1 MADIRQMF
9 RQILIHEDDR
19 KYQMIVWRNEPNE
32 ILKYY
37 LLNTVTYG
45 TSSAPFLAT
54 RCIVQLADEE
64 EAQFPKAAH
73 AVLNG
78 VYVDNFMTGA
88 NDLSEANQLKKD
100 IISILAKGQFELR
113 KFCAN
118 NDRLL
123 DDTPEE
129 HREPFVIINNSETVK
144 TLGLTWQPQED
155 LFKLNYVPE
164 FHNQTSKRTVLSDLG
179 KNFDPLGLIG
189 PIVVKGKLFMQQLWK
204 SKLGWDSPLPEELS
218 LQWDRYIQQLN
229 EVKFLSCPR
238 HLLGQ
243 SEYVDIQLHAFSDSS
258 EAAYGTCCYLRSLSR
273 SGEVNCQLICSKSRV
288 SPIKSTSLP
297 RLELQAAVMMAELVD
312 RLTKILQL
320 KINDIFYHTDSQI
333 VLAWISQ
340 PSYTWVTFVANRVAR
355 IQELSQAEQSRHVYG
370 KMNPADLISRG
381 CTADTL
387 QSSSLWFQGP
397 SFLIS
402 MHESWR
408 ETATISS
415 FEEIPE
421 RKSSNKALTAAHPQY
436 YSIMQNVKYNDS
448 LPKLERIFAYV
459 YRFYNK
465 ARKIQTTAVLST
477 LPTVEESNH
486 AHNGLIINMQLLEFK
501 NEFNRLQNSEQV
513 EQTSRLRNLCPFIAR
528 DGLLRSLHAAPQALL
543 GIIRQRYWPLDGL
556 NMARREFNKCQRCFR
571 VKPKSV
577 EQFMGNLPPER
588 VSPEGPFLTTG
599 VDFCGPFKLRYQP
612 RARTII
618 KGYIAVFVCFTTKAV
633 HLEAVGDL
641 TTASFIAAL
650 RRFIARRGLCR
661 TIFCDNATNFVGAR
675 NELKELARLFDS
687 ESLIQIK
694 EICRVDR
701 IEWRFI
707 PPRSPH
713 FGGLWEAAVKSAK
726 YHFIRVAA
734 NAILNYEELN
744 TLTAQIEAILNS
756 RPITPLSSSPNDLE
770 PLTPGHFLI
779 GRPLTSI
786 PEPCLLD
793 ASISRLTRFRRL
805 QQIQQQF
812 WKRWSRDYLL
822 SLQERTRWYKKSEI
836 LEAVTIVLIHDD
848 NLPPYKWL
856 MGRILKTFPGSDG
869 IERVAEVKTKLGIYK
884 RTANKLY
891 PLPM

>member
-37 LLNTVTYG
+37 ILNTVTYG

-54 RCIVQLADEE
+54 RCIVQLAEE
-64 EAQFPKAAH
+64 EKAQFPKAAH

-88 NDLSEANQLKKD
+88 NDLSEANKLKKD

-144 TLGLTWQPQED
+144 TLGLIWQPQQD
-155 LFKLNYVPE
+155 LFKFNYVPE

-218 LQWDRYIQQLN
+218 LQWHRYIQQLN

-238 HLLGQ
+238 HLLSQ

-273 SGEVNCQLICSKSRV
+273 SGEVNCQLICSKSH
-288 SPIKSTSLP
+288 
-297 RLELQAAVMMAELVD
+297 
-312 RLTKILQL
+312 
-320 KINDIFYHTDSQI
+320 HTDSQI

-355 IQELSQAEQSRHVYG
+355 IQELSQAEQWRHVSG
-370 KMNPADLISRG
+370 KINPADLISRG
-381 CTADTL
+381 CTVDTL

-421 RKSSNKALTAAHPQY
+421 RKSSNKALIAAHPQY
-436 YSIMQNVKYNDS
+436 YNDS

-465 ARKIQTTAVLST
+465 ARKIQTTEVLST
-477 LPTVEESNH
+477 LPTVEESNL
-486 AHNGLIINMQLLEFK
+486 AHSGLIINMQLLEFK
-501 NEFNRLQNSEQV
+501 NEFKCLQNSEQV
-513 EQTSRLRNLCPFIAR
+513 KQTSRLRNLCPFIAR

-599 VDFCGPFKLRYQP
+599 VDFCGPFKLRYQR
-612 RARTII
+612 RARIII

-661 TIFCDNATNFVGAR
+661 TIFCDNATNFVGAQ

-707 PPRSPH
+707 PPRSHH

-734 NAILNYEELN
+734 NAILNYEELT

-756 RPITPLSSSPNDLE
+756 RPITPLSSS
-770 PLTPGHFLI
+770 
-779 GRPLTSI
+779 
-786 PEPCLLD
+786 
-793 ASISRLTRFRRL
+793 
-805 QQIQQQF
+805 
-812 WKRWSRDYLL
+812 
-822 SLQERTRWYKKSEI
+822 
-836 LEAVTIVLIHDD
+836 
-848 NLPPYKWL
+848 
-856 MGRILKTFPGSDG
+856 TFS
-869 IERVAEVKTKLGIYK
+869 
-884 RTANKLY
+884 
-891 PLPM
+891 